1 LRNIPLLLQHILN
14 FLALVEVGLTNLD
27 PTFAMAKWAGLA
39 ELETKVVFGL
49 WHTSSSFHI
58 FELDSL
64 HPMLP
69 SANKI
74 LV

>member
-1 LRNIPLLLQHILN
+1 LKSIALLLQHILD
-14 FLALVEVGLTNLD
+14 FLALVEVGLINLD
-27 PTFAMAKWAGLA
+27 PTFAMARWARLA

-49 WHTSSSFHI
+49 WHTCESFHI
-58 FELDSL
+58 FELNLL
-64 HPMLP
+64 HPNLP

>member
-1 LRNIPLLLQHILN
+1 
-14 FLALVEVGLTNLD
+14 VEVGLINLD

-39 ELETKVVFGL
+39 ELKRKVVFGL
-49 WHTSSSFHI
+49 WHTSGSFHI
-58 FELDSL
+58 FELNPL
-64 HPMLP
+64 HPKLP